1 MEAFDDNE
9 SNLTSTLETSN
20 CHHIKPPQKNTNKKM
35 VGATGF
41 EPATSWPQTKRSTRL
56 SYAPLQEDI
65 ITGIILTASFH
76 PINLQSCSV
85 LNIA

>member
-1 MEAFDDNE
+1 
-9 SNLTSTLETSN
+9 
-20 CHHIKPPQKNTNKKM
+20 
-35 VGATGF
+35 
-41 EPATSWPQTKRSTRL
+41 
-56 SYAPLQEDI
+56 LQEDI